1 MKTVFNSRAQNNG
14 LMLLKRVKSENW
26 CEKIKKSFSQT
37 KEIVL

>member
-26 CEKIKKSFSQT
+26 CEKIKKSLSQT
-37 KEIVL
+37 KEIVS